1 MGAPKDR
8 LEAIEQ
14 QLGAMKSIF
23 FGRVKKV
30 DRFEEEMDTMAIDLY
45 KELTKLADRIDL
57 LVTVTRCNQ
66 NILQGLLERLD
77 SE

>member
-14 QLGAMKSIF
+14 QLSAMKAIF
-23 FGRVKKV
+23 FGRVKRIDQYEDELDSLAMDLH
-30 DRFEEEMDTMAIDLY
+30 DRTMN
-45 KELTKLADRIDL
+45 LADRIDL
-57 LVTVTRCNQ
+57 VVKVTRCNQ
-66 NILQGLLERLD
+66 NVLEKLLERLD

>member
-14 QLGAMKSIF
+14 QLSAMKSIF
-23 FGRVKKV
+23 FGRVKRIDQYEDELDSLAMDLH
-30 DRFEEEMDTMAIDLY
+30 DRTMN
-45 KELTKLADRIDL
+45 LADRIDL
-57 LVTVTRCNQ
+57 VVKVTRCNQ
-66 NILQGLLERLD
+66 TVLEKLLERLD